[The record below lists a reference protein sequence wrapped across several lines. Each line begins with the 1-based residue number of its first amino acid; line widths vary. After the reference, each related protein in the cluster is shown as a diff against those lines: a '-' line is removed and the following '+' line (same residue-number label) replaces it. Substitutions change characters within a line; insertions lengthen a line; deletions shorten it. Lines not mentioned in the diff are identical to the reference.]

1 MSKAADSNKKSKVW
15 DEDSIYLFTEHMEQE
30 ISDMLENSDFESK
43 FVNSWVEQ
51 IVDVAQKKL
60 KDMKKPNYKYVT
72 DVIILPKG
80 SGYKKNTAF
89 WWQPKTDKAITVK
102 VDTEQLHCLLV
113 AYCVQV

>member
-1 MSKAADSNKKSKVW
+1 MA
-15 DEDSIYLFTEHMEQE
+15 EDKQSAKLWNEDAQE
-30 ISDMLENSDFESK
+30 IFIAYMEDEIKNLLEESDFESK

-51 IVDVAQKKL
+51 IVDIAQQKL
-60 KDMKKPNYKYVT
+60 KSMKKPNYKYVT
-72 DVIILPKG
+72 DVVILPKG

-102 VDTEQLHCLLV
+102 VDTEHLHCLLV